1 MKKAS
6 AVLTVMT
13 LTAVCCGSAVAED
26 RLFAPFLSVGQEYTD
41 NVFDT
46 KDNRRTD
53 YITRLRPGF
62 SSKYE
67 AARWKWDAAYNL
79 DYRYY
84 ARDSKTND
92 LSHDAGLKGTIT
104 LMENF
109 FFLDLADT
117 YRRVSLNVFKDETVT
132 SPFANQTEQNIATIN
147 PWLLWRPGQ
156 KTTLKTGYRYTD
168 TRYWD
173 SIGIDKQAHSAYG
186 DAAYEL
192 TEKLSLLANYT
203 FTHQESADRRRY
215 DKHDTSGG
223 FRYAYAEKSSLYANA
238 GYTWQ
243 FYPDRSASRYLFW
256 NAGLTHDFTWFVA
269 TLEAR
274 RQNTED
280 PLSTSTRETT
290 YQAKLERAFE
300 RGSISINGGYT
311 EYDVTDTITTTGGND
326 RHKVFAGI
334 NGRYEIMDGLSAT
347 AGIGGEHY
355 TYSQPA
361 ATDYPYRLTASA
373 GLAWQ
378 LLKDLTLSLSY
389 TRVSNQYHLDNTSG
403 GWSTNRAML
412 DLKMVF

>member
-6 AVLTVMT
+6 AVLAVLT
-13 LTAVCCGSAVAED
+13 LTAVSYGNAGAED
-26 RLFAPFLSVGQEYTD
+26 SLLAPFLSVGQEYTD

-46 KDNRRTD
+46 ETNRRTE
-53 YITRLRPGF
+53 YITRIRPGF
-62 SSKYE
+62 TSTYE
-67 AARWKWDAAYNL
+67 APRWKWQAAYNL

-92 LSHDAGLKGTIT
+92 LSHDASLKGTIT
-104 LMENF
+104 LVENF
-109 FFLDLADT
+109 FYLDLADT
-117 YRRVSLNVFKDETVT
+117 YKRVSLDSFRDQTVS

-156 KTTLKTGYRYTD
+156 KTTLKTGYRYID

-173 SIGIDKQAHSAYG
+173 SNGIDKQAHSGYV

-192 TEKLSLLANYT
+192 TEKLSLLTNYT

-215 DKHDTSGG
+215 DKHDATTG
-223 FRYAYAEKSSLYANA
+223 FRYAYAEKSFLYANG

-243 FYPDRSASRYLFW
+243 FYPDRSASRYLVW
-256 NAGLTHDFTWFVA
+256 SGGLTHDFTWFVA
-269 TLEAR
+269 TLEVK

-280 PLSTSTRETT
+280 PLTTSTRETT
-290 YQAKLERAFE
+290 YQAKLERSFE

-311 EYDVTDTITTTGGND
+311 EYDITDALAAAGTD
-326 RHKVFAGI
+326 KHKVFATV
-334 NGRYEIMDGLSAT
+334 NGRYELTQGISAT
-347 AGIGGEHY
+347 AAVGGEHY
-355 TYSQPA
+355 TYSRQLP
-361 ATDYPYRLTASA
+361 TDYRYRFTASA

-378 LLKDLTLSLSY
+378 LLDNLTASLSY
-389 TRVSNQYHLDNTSG
+389 TRVVNQDRLDG
-403 GWSTNRAML
+403 GREWNTNRAVL